1 MLYQENNSVGQN
13 FFECIRY
20 LDFQY
25 LPHMHKHPELIHVRE
40 GMVTVESDGKKEEI
54 EAGGYGLILSNR
66 IHAYHS
72 QKHSVVDVCI
82 FSEDNVPL
90 FSKEVRGQK
99 PKQTGFACRPEINA
113 FAEAMLFVTDYI
125 PKPYD
130 LKAALYAVLG
140 QYRAQVE
147 LFPENAGHEE
157 LIYRMLRYISENFT
171 SDITLESMAKSL
183 GYESHYLSRYFH
195 SRIPTHFSRFVNW
208 YRVDMATELLRHTDL
223 SVTEVAFRSGFQSIR
238 SFNRVYTQ
246 LVGCTPTKAG
256 KRP

>member
-1 MLYQENNSVGQN
+1 MKSKVIYNNSQKLTLEAPAMLYQENNSVGQN

-90 FSKEVRGQK
+90 FSKEVQRTKAQTNRICLPPGDQCLCRSNALCHRLY
-99 PKQTGFACRPEINA
+99 PKTLRPESCTI
-113 FAEAMLFVTDYI
+113 
-125 PKPYD
+125 
-130 LKAALYAVLG
+130 
-140 QYRAQVE
+140 RC
-147 LFPENAGHEE
+147 AGT
-157 LIYRMLRYISENFT
+157 IS
-171 SDITLESMAKSL
+171 
-183 GYESHYLSRYFH
+183 
-195 SRIPTHFSRFVNW
+195 
-208 YRVDMATELLRHTDL
+208 
-223 SVTEVAFRSGFQSIR
+223 RSGGVVS
-238 SFNRVYTQ
+238 
-246 LVGCTPTKAG
+246 
-256 KRP
+256 